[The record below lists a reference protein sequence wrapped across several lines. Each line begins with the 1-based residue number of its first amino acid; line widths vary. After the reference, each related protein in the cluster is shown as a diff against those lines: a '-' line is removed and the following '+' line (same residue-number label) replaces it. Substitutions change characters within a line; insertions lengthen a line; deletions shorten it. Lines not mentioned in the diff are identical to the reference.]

1 MKVLQIKHEQ
11 KYKTSIIQ
19 KKKNSTNIIEY
30 TGLCK
35 TKSQMLV

>member
-11 KYKTSIIQ
+11 KYKTSII
-19 KKKNSTNIIEY
+19 KKKNSTNVIEY